1 MFFNLSNVT
10 RSRNRYQVWLAHQ
23 DLLAFKGIITALIF
37 VPSNLFLLVHSS
49 SLGNVAFWARLVFFF
64 NIHLAMEWYDIP
76 SDVLEAALDQDGPRF
91 TVDSLSITPSH
102 WNRCNNKQ
110 VANVHPPEHQIVDVV
125 FVV

>member
-1 MFFNLSNVT
+1 
-10 RSRNRYQVWLAHQ
+10 
-23 DLLAFKGIITALIF
+23 
-37 VPSNLFLLVHSS
+37 
-49 SLGNVAFWARLVFFF
+49 
-64 NIHLAMEWYDIP
+64 MEWYDIP